1 MAHLHAVLDAPH
13 LALTDEHERRAGG
26 ALLEGS
32 ARVREGLAREGRGG
46 GGAGGGGGG
55 GLGGGREGAGGI
67 KHLLEDELPAR
78 EVGWLEGLE
87 HDLAV
92 HRGEGA
98 EQRRLEG

>member
-1 MAHLHAVLDAPH
+1 M
-13 LALTDEHERRAGG
+13 
-26 ALLEGS
+26 
-32 ARVREGLAREGRGG
+32 EGRGV
-46 GGAGGGGGG
+46 
-55 GLGGGREGAGGI
+55 
-67 KHLLEDELPAR
+67 KHLLEDELAAR